1 MNKLFSILIVALAVF
16 ALCSCQ
22 PKNEYA
28 DPSSKV
34 NWHDAPFD
42 KCNEDGVLDGFEG
55 IEKVDPDRAIGKI
68 KDTAEEYGPS
78 DYAIVSAT
86 LDGRFFYALKPY
98 EKVGYCL
105 SIYKRVPAEE
115 ATTWSYKFLNGCY
128 YNLEEEPLASYQL
141 TIRPFRQVDCY
152 ACKSKTGK
160 VYVSKPIEI
169 VKAVNRIDGSDF
181 PEEDT
186 SLKGFFYYVTPYGRF
201 EENFFATQV
210 FTYKEYHSIHGYLDP
225 AYVYYQVNNDTD
237 TFDSSTEGWDKH
249 PLSSLAGYFSNG
261 MYNISW
267 TEKSAPYGD
276 YKP

>member
-1 MNKLFSILIVALAVF
+1 MNKLFSILMVALAVF

-22 PKNEYA
+22 PKNEYV

-34 NWHDAPFD
+34 NWHGAPFD
-42 KCNEDGVLDGFEG
+42 KCNKDGMFYGVEG

-78 DYAIVSAT
+78 DYARVSAS
-86 LDGRFFYALKPY
+86 LDGGFFYALKCY

-105 SIYKRVPAEE
+105 SIYKRVAAED
-115 ATTWSYKFLNGCY
+115 ATSSSYKFLNGYY
-128 YNLEEEPLASYQL
+128 YNLKEEPLASYQL

-152 ACKSKTGK
+152 ACKGKNGK

-169 VKAVNRIDGSDF
+169 IKAVNRIDGSYY

-186 SLKGFFYYVTPYGRF
+186 SLKGFFYYVNPF
-201 EENFFATQV
+201 LEEKFFATQV
-210 FTYKEYHSIHGYLDP
+210 FTYKERKNSIYDYFDP

-249 PLSSLAGYFSNG
+249 PLSSLVGYFSNG
-261 MYNISW
+261 MYSIWWPEDSGPRGNY
-267 TEKSAPYGD
+267 EPY
-276 YKP
+276 